1 MSILLSLLAC
11 ATPSSRTTATAA
23 EPQEQQA
30 ATQQAATQQAATQQ
44 VGAPAAG
51 VAVAT
56 DLRVGAHRDY
66 DRVVIE
72 FRGGLPGYEL
82 SFVDSI
88 EQAGSGRPV
97 ELAGAASFLIT
108 LEPASGHGEDGAST
122 VPASADG
129 SGLEAVAEV
138 RLIDDYEGQLRFAV
152 GLNTQVEPKVQTLS
166 NPPRLVLDFPR

>member
-11 ATPSSRTTATAA
+11 ATPSSRTTATAV
-23 EPQEQQA
+23 EPQEQQS
-30 ATQQAATQQAATQQ
+30 ATQQAVTQQ
-44 VGAPAAG
+44 AAG

-82 SFVDSI
+82 SFVNSI

-108 LEPASGHGEDGAST
+108 LEPASGHGEDGART
-122 VPASADG
+122 VPASADSG
-129 SGLEAVAEV
+129 GLETVAEV

-152 GLNTQVEPKVQTLS
+152 GLNTQVEPEVQTLS
-166 NPPRLVLDFPR
+166 DPPRLVLDFPR